1 MDWNDPRR
9 GLPEAPQEGQE
20 YEEGFREVRQIVR
33 AVSQGMS
40 FGSTKASITLD
51 PDFNVKELTIEGFV
65 A

>member
-9 GLPEAPQEGQE
+9 ALPEAPQEGQE

-40 FGSTKASITLD
+40 FGSTKAPITLD